1 MSQFK
6 AVHYLNQFYGQIGG
20 EEKAGE
26 PLQVVA
32 GAKPVGKQIE
42 ANFNGNLEIVDTII
56 CGDNYSAEN
65 LEKVTEQVIELL
77 KKKKPDIFIAGPSFG
92 AGRYGMACATLCQAV
107 SREFG
112 IPAITAMN
120 PVSPGV
126 DMAKRDIYIVKT
138 EDSARDMRNALAGIA
153 RIGGKLLAHEEIGG
167 PEEEGYIPRG
177 VRINR
182 RQEKRGS
189 KRAVEMLIRKVTGQ
203 PYTTELPMPEF
214 DHVPPAPAVKNLKT
228 AIIAI
233 GTEGGIVP
241 RGNPDRIEAHNASKW
256 RFYSIAGMDELA
268 KGDYEVAHGG
278 YDPVPANENPNRVLP
293 LDVARACRREAVFGE
308 LLDWYP
314 VTVGNVTA
322 VRSAEKYGREM
333 GEKLK
338 KEKVDGIILTST

>member
-1 MSQFK
+1 MSKFK

-20 EEKAGE
+20 EDKAGE
-26 PLQVVA
+26 PLQVVE
-32 GAKPVGKQIE
+32 GAKPVGCQIE
-42 ANFNGNLEIVDTII
+42 AAFNGDIAITKTII

-65 LEKVTEQVIELL
+65 AEEVTRQVIEIL
-77 KKKKPDIFIAGPSFG
+77 KNENADFFVAGPSFG
-92 AGRYGMACATLCQAV
+92 AGRYGMTCATLCQAANKQLA
-107 SREFG
+107 
-112 IPAITAMN
+112 IPVITAMN

-126 DMAKRDIYIVKT
+126 DIARRDIFIVRT
-138 EDSARDMRNALAGIA
+138 EDSARDMRNAISGIA
-153 RIGGKLLAHEEIGG
+153 RIGKKLLANEDLGS

-189 KRAVEMLIRKVTGQ
+189 RRAVDLLVKKLGKE
-203 PYTTELPMPEF
+203 PYVTELPMPVF
-214 DHVPPAPAVKNLKT
+214 DHVPPAPAIKDLKIAT
-228 AIIAI
+228 IAI

-241 RGNPDRIEAHNASKW
+241 KGNPDRIEAHNASKW
-256 RFYSIAGMDELA
+256 IYYNISGMDKLS
-268 KGDYEVAHGG
+268 KGEYEVAHGG

-293 LDVARACRREAVFGE
+293 LDVARACCKEKIFGN
-308 LLDWYP
+308 LLDGYP